1 MARSKILKNA
11 FAGKWAL
18 VTGASAGIGEALA
31 IELAAAGANLILTA
45 RRADR
50 LETLARRLG
59 SEHGIQTQVIPAD
72 LANPSAPQQLFDA
85 TEGQGTPVDILI
97 NNAGF
102 GYYGEFLTGDPAW
115 QRAMVDV
122 NCRAVVDLTHLFL
135 PRMIDRQRGD
145 IMIVASTAAYQP
157 VAYMATYAATKAFD
171 RMLAEALAEETARFG
186 IRVSA
191 LCPGPTESEFGQVA
205 GSPSS
210 AHGGRGFQT
219 AQEVARK
226 GLEGLV
232 SGKHWVI
239 PSVANGATVFAQR
252 IFPRRFITG
261 AVERAFRPDSVKQ
274 ALKK

>member
-1 MARSKILKNA
+1 MPGSAVLRKA
-11 FAGKWAL
+11 FEGKWAL

-45 RRADR
+45 RRAER

-59 SEHGIQTQVIPAD
+59 SEHKIQTQVIPAD
-72 LANPSAPQQLFDA
+72 LADPGAPQELFDA
-85 TEGQGTPVDILI
+85 TEGRGTAVDVLI

-102 GYYGEFLTGDPAW
+102 GYYGEFVAGDQSW
-115 QRAMVDV
+115 QRTMVDV
-122 NCRAVVDLTHLFL
+122 NCAAVVDLTRLFL
-135 PRMIDRQRGD
+135 PRMTERKRGY

-191 LCPGPTESEFGQVA
+191 LCPGPTESEFGEVA
-205 GSPSS
+205 GVRVGESRKFQS
-210 AHGGRGFQT
+210 A
-219 AQEVARK
+219 AAVARIGLQGMVK
-226 GLEGLV
+226 G
-232 SGKHWVI
+232 KTWVI
-239 PSVANGATVFAQR
+239 PYGSGRAQVFMQR
-252 IFPRRFITG
+252 FVPRRMVTG
-261 AVERAFRPDSVKQ
+261 AAERMFRPDSVKE

>member
-1 MARSKILKNA
+1 MPGSAVLRKA
-11 FAGKWAL
+11 FEGKWAL

-45 RRADR
+45 RRAER

-59 SEHGIQTQVIPAD
+59 SEHKIQTQVIPAD
-72 LANPSAPQQLFDA
+72 LADPGAPQELFDA
-85 TEGQGTPVDILI
+85 TEGRGTEVDVLI

-102 GYYGEFLTGDPAW
+102 GYYGEFVAGDQSW
-115 QRAMVDV
+115 QRTMVDV
-122 NCRAVVDLTHLFL
+122 NCAAVVDLTRLFL
-135 PRMIDRQRGD
+135 PRMTERKRGY

-191 LCPGPTESEFGQVA
+191 LCPGPTESEFGEVA
-205 GSPSS
+205 GVRVGESRKFQS
-210 AHGGRGFQT
+210 A
-219 AQEVARK
+219 AAVARIGLQGMVK
-226 GLEGLV
+226 G
-232 SGKHWVI
+232 KTWVI
-239 PSVANGATVFAQR
+239 PYGSGRAQVFMQR
-252 IFPRRFITG
+252 FVPRRMVTG
-261 AVERAFRPDSVKQ
+261 AAERMFRPDSVKD

>member
-1 MARSKILKNA
+1 MAASAVLKNA
-11 FAGKWAL
+11 FQGKWAL

-59 SEHGIQTQVIPAD
+59 SEHRIQTQVIPAD
-72 LANPSAPQQLFDA
+72 LADPAAPKQLFDA
-85 TEGQGTPVDILI
+85 TEGRGTPVDILI

-102 GYYGEFLTGDPAW
+102 GYYGEFVNGDPAW
-115 QRAMVDV
+115 QHTMVDV
-122 NCRAVVDLTHLFL
+122 NCTAVIDLTRLFL
-135 PRMIDRQRGD
+135 PGMIERKSGY

-191 LCPGPTESEFGQVA
+191 LCPGPTESEFGKVA
-205 GSPSS
+205 GAPPV
-210 AHGGRGFQT
+210 ADRGRGFQK
-219 AQEVARK
+219 ADIVARR

-232 SGKHWVI
+232 NGKHWVL
-239 PSVANGATVFAQR
+239 PSFVNSASVFMQR
-252 IFPRRFITG
+252 FVPRRTVTG
-261 AVERAFRPDSVKQ
+261 AAEKMFRPDSVKA

>member
-1 MARSKILKNA
+1 MPGSAVLRKA
-11 FAGKWAL
+11 FEGKWAL

-45 RRADR
+45 RRPER

-59 SEHGIQTQVIPAD
+59 SEHKIQTQVIPAD
-72 LANPSAPQQLFDA
+72 LADPGAPQELFDA
-85 TEGQGTPVDILI
+85 TEGRGTEVDVLI

-102 GYYGEFLTGDPAW
+102 GYYGEFVAGDQSW
-115 QRAMVDV
+115 QRTMVDV
-122 NCRAVVDLTHLFL
+122 NCAAVVDLTRLFL
-135 PRMIDRQRGD
+135 PRMTERKRGY

-191 LCPGPTESEFGQVA
+191 LCPGPTESEFGEVA
-205 GSPSS
+205 GVRVGESRKFQS
-210 AHGGRGFQT
+210 A
-219 AQEVARK
+219 AAVARIGLQGMVK
-226 GLEGLV
+226 G
-232 SGKHWVI
+232 KTWVI
-239 PSVANGATVFAQR
+239 PYGSGRAQVFMQR
-252 IFPRRFITG
+252 FVPRRMVTG
-261 AVERAFRPDSVKQ
+261 AAERMFRPDSVKE

>member
-1 MARSKILKNA
+1 
-11 FAGKWAL
+11 
-18 VTGASAGIGEALA
+18 
-31 IELAAAGANLILTA
+31 
-45 RRADR
+45 
-50 LETLARRLG
+50 
-59 SEHGIQTQVIPAD
+59 
-72 LANPSAPQQLFDA
+72 
-85 TEGQGTPVDILI
+85 
-97 NNAGF
+97 
-102 GYYGEFLTGDPAW
+102 
-115 QRAMVDV
+115 
-122 NCRAVVDLTHLFL
+122 
-135 PRMIDRQRGD
+135 
-145 IMIVASTAAYQP
+145 MIVASTAAYQP

-210 AHGGRGFQT
+210 ARGGRGFQT